1 MKPFLSIVKCTT
13 NQFSD
18 EFLAVGLIMVTK
30 NGVYFDYSKQKIK
43 LVPQLLVQE
52 TNDIEVFI
60 TDALEKIKDKVKQ
73 ANQEIVS
80 SYTTKAQSIFTVDYF
95 DYLSKYNNNLIQFT
109 KPSTILDSFTEKDFE
124 RYFDN
129 FIIGKSQSVEL
140 QKGL

>member
-13 NQFSD
+13 NQLSG

-30 NGVYFDYSKQKIK
+30 NGVYFDYSKEKIK
-43 LVPQLLVQE
+43 LVPQLLVRK

-60 TDALEKIKDKVKQ
+60 IDILEKIKDKVKQ

-80 SYTTKAQSIFTVDYF
+80 ADTTKAKSVFTLDYF

-109 KPSTILDSFTEKDFE
+109 KPSAILDSFTEKDFQ

-129 FIIGKSQSVEL
+129 FIIGKSQSVEM

>member
-30 NGVYFDYSKQKIK
+30 KGVYFDYSKEKIK
-43 LVPQLLVQE
+43 LVPQLMVQE
-52 TNDIEVFI
+52 TNSIEVFVTNI
-60 TDALEKIKDKVKQ
+60 LEKIKEEAKQ

-80 SYTTKAQSIFTVDYF
+80 AETTKAQSVFTVDYF

-109 KPSTILDSFTEKDFE
+109 KPSTILDSFTEKDFQ

-129 FIIGKSQSVEL
+129 FIIGKSQSIEM